1 MEGEAPG
8 APWDKAMQWSQIAE
22 RVEGD
27 VVILD
32 VQGRMTFST
41 DQGRLIHTIQ
51 RLLEGGRS
59 KIVLNLA
66 ALPHLDSSG
75 LSEIIDGQN
84 AARRVNANVK
94 LCCVS
99 PRITELL
106 TVTKLIDV
114 LQVYDSELEAVR
126 GFHGHVVK

>member
-1 MEGEAPG
+1 MH
-8 APWDKAMQWSQIAE
+8 WSQITE
-22 RVEGD
+22 RVAGD
-27 VVILD
+27 VVSLD
-32 VQGRMTFST
+32 VQGQMAIST
-41 DQGRLIHTIQ
+41 DEGQLTHKIQQLLDQGRL
-51 RLLEGGRS
+51 

-84 AARRVNANVK
+84 AARRVKANVK
-94 LCCVS
+94 LCCVT
-99 PRITELL
+99 PRIRELL

-126 GFHGHVVK
+126 SFQPPTPV

>member
-1 MEGEAPG
+1 ME
-8 APWDKAMQWSQIAE
+8 WSQIAE

-32 VQGRMTFST
+32 VQGRMGLST

-51 RLLEGGRS
+51 QLLDLGRS
-59 KIVLNLA
+59 KIVLNLT

-75 LSEIIDGQN
+75 LSEIIDGHS
-84 AARRVNANVK
+84 AARRVNANLK
-94 LCCVS
+94 LCCIT
-99 PRITELL
+99 PRIAELL

-114 LQVYDSELEAVR
+114 LQVYGSEPEAVS
-126 GFHGHVVK
+126 GFHQAAAQG

>member
-1 MEGEAPG
+1 ME
-8 APWDKAMQWSQIAE
+8 WNQIAE

-32 VQGRMTFST
+32 IQGRMALST
-41 DQGRLIHTIQ
+41 EQGRLIHTIHE
-51 RLLEGGRS
+51 LLDRGRP

-66 ALPHLDSSG
+66 ALAHLDSSG
-75 LSEIIDGQN
+75 LSEIIDGHN
-84 AARRVNANVK
+84 AARRINSNMK

-114 LQVYDSELEAVR
+114 LEVYGSELEAVG
-126 GFHGHVVK
+126 GFHGHVAQG

>member
-1 MEGEAPG
+1 MGLSA
-8 APWDKAMQWSQIAE
+8 
-22 RVEGD
+22 
-27 VVILD
+27 
-32 VQGRMTFST
+32 

-51 RLLEGGRS
+51 QLLDMGRS

-84 AARRVNANVK
+84 AARRVNAIVK

-106 TVTKLIDV
+106 TVTKVIDV
-114 LQVYDSELEAVR
+114 LQVYGSELETVR
-126 GFHGHVVK
+126 DFRQHVVHD

>member
-1 MEGEAPG
+1 MN
-8 APWDKAMQWSQIAE
+8 WSQIAE

-32 VQGRMTFST
+32 VQGQMGLST

-51 RLLEGGRS
+51 RLLDGGRS

-75 LSEIIDGQN
+75 LSEVIDGHN
-84 AARRVNANVK
+84 AARRVNAIVK
-94 LCCVS
+94 VCCVS
-99 PRITELL
+99 RRITELL

-114 LQVYDSELEAVR
+114 LQVYGSESEAVR
-126 GFHGHVVK
+126 GFHRPVVQG

>member
-1 MEGEAPG
+1 ME
-8 APWDKAMQWSQIAE
+8 WSQIAE

-32 VQGRMTFST
+32 VQGRMGLST

-51 RLLEGGRS
+51 QLLERGRS

-75 LSEIIDGQN
+75 LSEIIDGHS
-84 AARRVNANVK
+84 AARRVNANLK
-94 LCCVS
+94 LCCVT

-114 LQVYDSELEAVR
+114 LEVHDTELEAVR
-126 GFHGHVVK
+126 GFHGHVVN